1 VIRVII
7 VDDELPAL
15 KMAESVLREFDD
27 VLICGTF
34 SDQDELLECLP
45 TIEVDL
51 VLLDIKMPG
60 MHGLELA
67 GRINEIR
74 DDISIVFVTAYD
86 SYAIDAFETEA
97 LDYIMKPITEERMKK
112 TLDRYIK
119 RCGEQNKN
127 EKSRRIFVRSF
138 GRFSVES
145 ELGEK
150 MKFRTVKTEEL
161 LSFLI
166 HHQGNPVS
174 KEKIMEELWYDRD
187 TDKAQSILYTT
198 LYQLRKDL
206 ENFGLSNVIEN
217 SRKEGGTC
225 RLMWYPDYWDYRQYV
240 ELYKQYKDGSLSVEN
255 VKRAVEIHQNGYLTD
270 NGYRWAM
277 ERQAELEL
285 ICVDLLENIIDKEV
299 QKQKF
304 EFAFP
309 YLKKLEEIFPF
320 NEIIHGKIIAIY
332 LLTNN
337 REAANLHYQKI
348 KEILEEEVGISMKIN
363 IDTLISN
370 PYSAFKRF

>member
-1 VIRVII
+1 MIRVII

-15 KMAESVLREFDD
+15 KMAESVLRAFDD

-34 SDQDELLECLP
+34 SDQDELLECIS

-51 VLLDIKMPG
+51 LLLDIKMPG

-74 DDISIVFVTAYD
+74 SDISIVFVTAYD

-112 TLDRYIK
+112 TLERYIK
-119 RCGEQNKN
+119 RCGAQKKN
-127 EKSRRIFVRSF
+127 EKSRLIHVRSF

-145 ELGEK
+145 ENGEK

-161 LSFLI
+161 LAFLV

-174 KEKIMEELWYDRD
+174 KEKIMQELWYDRD
-187 TDKAQSILYTT
+187 MDKAQAILYTT

-206 ENFGLSNVIEN
+206 EKFGLSDIIEN
-217 SRKEGGTC
+217 SRKEGGIC
-225 RLMWYPDYWDYRQYV
+225 RLLWSPDYWDCGEYTEV
-240 ELYKQYKDGSLSVEN
+240 YKQYKDGMVSMEN
-255 VKRAVEIHQNGYLTD
+255 IKRAVESYKNGYLID
-270 NGYRWAM
+270 NGYTWAV
-277 ERQAELEL
+277 EKRVEIELNFFEF
-285 ICVDLLENIIDKEV
+285 LEKITNNEV

-304 EFAFP
+304 EVALI
-309 YLKKLEEIFPF
+309 YLKKWVDIFPY
-320 NEIIHGKIIAIY
+320 NERIHTKIIAVH
-332 LLTNN
+332 LLLNN
-337 REAANLHYQKI
+337 KEAAILYYQKI
-348 KEILEEEVGISMKIN
+348 KEIFVEEVGIPIELDMDI
-363 IDTLISN
+363 LISN
-370 PYSAFKRF
+370 PYLAF